1 MNKYN
6 NETLIKYCKNNDI
19 ILIKDYSN
27 NKINRDYYIEGKC
40 KTTECNKLFNKSFRQ
55 LLKTEAYCIECS
67 YKNGI
72 NKIRKIKVKFD
83 LSMLK
88 QVCDEKN
95 ILLIDNYSN
104 IFVNRDTIIKGI
116 CLTLDC
122 KNNFE
127 KEFRQLL
134 KIGGYCKN
142 CSKENGKI
150 KIKETTFAH
159 YGVDCALKSQVI
171 RDKSNATHLLKYGVI
186 HNSQLD
192 KIKQQKKIKY

>member
-55 LLKTEAYCIECS
+55 LLKTEAYCTECS

-95 ILLIDNYSN
+95 ILLTDNYSN
-104 IFVNRDTIIKGI
+104 IFVNRDTIIKDWWI
-116 CLTLDC
+116 L
-122 KNNFE
+122 
-127 KEFRQLL
+127 
-134 KIGGYCKN
+134 
-142 CSKENGKI
+142 
-150 KIKETTFAH
+150 
-159 YGVDCALKSQVI
+159 
-171 RDKSNATHLLKYGVI
+171 
-186 HNSQLD
+186 
-192 KIKQQKKIKY
+192 